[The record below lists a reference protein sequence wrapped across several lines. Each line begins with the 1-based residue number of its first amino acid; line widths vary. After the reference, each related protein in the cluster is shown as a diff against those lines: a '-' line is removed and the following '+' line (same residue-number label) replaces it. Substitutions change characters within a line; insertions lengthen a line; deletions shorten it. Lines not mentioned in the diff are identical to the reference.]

1 MYKMKEVCQKTG
13 LTEKTVRFYVEQK
26 LVDAKIELG
35 LHYKSY
41 SFDDW
46 DIQRLKDIAVLRE
59 AEFSVADI
67 RQMLQEPSSIPGMIA
82 EKEKYIEDKIAAMK
96 TVQSALGSLSIED
109 RTDAAQV
116 ADAIEP
122 RSPLRKETP
131 KHNRKLWVAV
141 YAAIFLGASLVLA
154 IQFRET
160 GVYRVWWPC
169 IPLAL
174 LAGLWFP
181 FMGLGYFRYNRRW
194 RKAPSRGTAKVV
206 SVIPDESVE
215 EFWEET
221 NWDALR
227 GLMNVGF
234 LHWNWV
240 RPDHW
245 IPLVQFEAEGEVIT
259 TAYRY
264 GGLKNSWKVGDNLE
278 VAWFPGKEKQ
288 IYPCSDPV
296 IRRKGWWYLLGG
308 IGLMLFVVLYMGSLG
323 K

>member
-13 LTEKTVRFYVEQK
+13 LTEKTVRFYVEQR
-26 LVDAKIELG
+26 LVDAKIEPG

-41 SFDDW
+41 SFDDR

-82 EKEKYIEDKIAAMK
+82 EKEKYIDDKIAAMK
-96 TVQSALGSLSIED
+96 TVRSALESLSIED

-141 YAAIFLGASLVLA
+141 YGAIFFGMSVMLA
-154 IQFRET
+154 IQFRGT

-169 IPLAL
+169 LPLAL

-194 RKAPSRGTAKVV
+194 RKAPCRGAAKVV

-215 EFWEET
+215 EFWGET

-227 GLMNVGF
+227 GILTIGF
-234 LHWNWV
+234 LHWNWI

-259 TAYRY
+259 SAYRY
-264 GGLKNSWKVGDNLE
+264 GGLKNSWKVGDSLD

-288 IYPCSDPV
+288 IYPCADPV

-308 IGLMLFVVLYMGSLG
+308 IGLMLFMVLYVGSLG